1 METPEPQWLSLVDAA
16 DLYDT
21 GTSTVGVDTPAYL
34 EALVSAGM
42 LAGRRVDG
50 PVGVE
55 IQSDA
60 LEVLVERDL
69 ESFIRQGDD
78 EDLAS

>member
-1 METPEPQWLSLVDAA
+1 METPEPRWIGLSEAA

-69 ESFIRQGDD
+69 ESFIRRDQ
-78 EDLAS
+78 DLAS